1 MPEKPNEEEI
11 ARVRARGQEI
21 LTTLKGNPEFAAE
34 IRKDPT
40 AALVSRGIPEAA
52 ALEWQKKPGGGEV
65 QGYDDDGDSC
75 GYSMPPTV
83 GPCLYSDIW

>member
-1 MPEKPNEEEI
+1 MMAEKPNQEEI
-11 ARVRARGQEI
+11 DAVRARGKEI
-21 LTTLKGNPEFAAE
+21 LATIGSDPAFVEE

-65 QGYDDDGDSC
+65 QGYDYECVYTCGTVTTGDGCFES
-75 GYSMPPTV
+75 Y
-83 GPCLYSDIW
+83 Y